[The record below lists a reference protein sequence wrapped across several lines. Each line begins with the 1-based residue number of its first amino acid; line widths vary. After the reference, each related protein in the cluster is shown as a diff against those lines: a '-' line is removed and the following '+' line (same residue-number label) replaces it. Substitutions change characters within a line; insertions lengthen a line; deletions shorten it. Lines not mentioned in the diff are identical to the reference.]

1 MLINSELFP
10 LRAAPTRTIKECKL
24 GKGATMVSDNFVSHT
39 NEGGFKFNAREF
51 GNSIISMF
59 Y

>member
-1 MLINSELFP
+1 MLINSEDFP
-10 LRAAPTRTIKECKL
+10 LRAAPTRTINECKL
-24 GKGATMVSDNFVSHT
+24 GKGSTTHSDNFLSHT

>member
-1 MLINSELFP
+1 MLINNELFP

-24 GKGATMVSDNFVSHT
+24 GNGSSIQSENLVSHT
-39 NEGGFKFNAREF
+39 NEGGFKFSAHEF

-59 Y
+59 